1 MRLTNCS
8 FSLVFIFLKGK
19 NANENPGHPMEKKK
33 WKKKIA
39 DVCVK
44 EESRKYFSVCSLKDF
59 TDYSNN

>member
-33 WKKKIA
+33 ME
-39 DVCVK
+39 K
-44 EESRKYFSVCSLKDF
+44 EDSRCLCKRRIKEVFLSLQF
-59 TDYSNN
+59 ERLQ